1 MEVSGKHRINSHFH
15 EHVKI
20 FMPLGFLHL
29 KISVFLIYIFSEERM
44 MSEDQSHIG
53 CLALAKY

>member
-20 FMPLGFLHL
+20 IVSLGFLHL
-29 KISVFLIYIFSEERM
+29 EISVFLIYVFSKERM
-44 MSEDQSHIG
+44 VSEDQSHIG